1 MTNKVRIK
9 MGPIEFEAEGDSELI
24 ERERAQFFSL
34 LPQAIVAVSPV
45 VATPLLPVEAT
56 ETEMIPLESEHT
68 LLTEETPH
76 EYTPLLRF

>member
-45 VATPLLPVEAT
+45 VSTPF
-56 ETEMIPLESEHT
+56 IS
-68 LLTEETPH
+68 
-76 EYTPLLRF
+76 R